1 MSKII
6 NLISVT
12 KEELL
17 ELPQVSNTNKRYESI
32 IVVPGDAIHESGF
45 NTITVIGL
53 CKDKTAELISKD
65 VVDLLWFTMTPTG
78 LQKLSAF
85 QVDMLPNAK
94 CSRIYSSLYDFN
106 LNVNGGVVDVNLIPK
121 VHDLT
126 NKVNKD
132 ENTK

>member
-1 MSKII
+1 MNKKI

-17 ELPQVSNTNKRYESI
+17 ELPLVSDINKRYESI
-32 IVVPGDAIHESGF
+32 IVVPGDTIHESGF

-53 CKDKTAELISKD
+53 SKDKTADLITKD
-65 VVDLLWFTMTPTG
+65 AVDILWFTMTPTG
-78 LQKLSAF
+78 LQKVSAF

-94 CSRIYSSLYDFN
+94 CTRIYSSLYDFN
-106 LNVNGGVVDVNLIPK
+106 LNAKCSIVDVHLVPK
-121 VHDLT
+121 VYDLT

-132 ENTK
+132 EKAE